1 MLDEL
6 KNQVQAVAE
15 ARQLATELKDQ
26 RDVLLKEWNKA
37 NQVLFDSLT
46 QQEVCVAYTED
57 RLRELTL
64 LAYAE
69 TGNKT
74 PAPGVGIREVTKL
87 SYDPQDAFAWAI
99 QHTIALKLD
108 VIAFVKIAKVSP
120 PDFVEVTTEPQATIS
135 HNLDEIF
142 IKEEK

>member
-6 KNQVQAVAE
+6 KNQVQVVAE

-26 RDVLLKEWNKA
+26 RDVLLKEWNEA

-46 QQEVCVAYTED
+46 QQEFCVAYTED

-64 LAYAE
+64 QAYTE

-74 PAPGVGIREVTKL
+74 PAPGVGICEVTKL
-87 SYDPQDAFAWAI
+87 EYDPQDAFAWAI
-99 QHTIALKLD
+99 KHLVSLKLD
-108 VIAFVKIAKVSP
+108 VIEFTKIAKVSP

>member
-26 RDVLLKEWNKA
+26 RDVLLKEWNEA

>member
-26 RDVLLKEWNKA
+26 RDVLLKEWNEA

-46 QQEVCVAYTED
+46 QQESCVAYTED
-57 RLRELTL
+57 RLRDLTL
-64 LAYAE
+64 QAYAE
-69 TGNKT
+69 TGMKVPT
-74 PAPGVGIREVTKL
+74 PGVGIREVTTL
-87 SYDPQDAFAWAI
+87 EYDPKIAFDWAI
-99 QHTIALKLD
+99 EHTIALKLD

-120 PDFVEVTTEPQATIS
+120 PDCVRVTTEPQATIS

-142 IKEEK
+142 IKEKK